1 MDIAAMST
9 GLSLASIQ
17 MQAGLSM
24 TKGAME
30 SAESQA
36 TQLLEGRIAA
46 NPPSAHKIDML
57 V

>member
-1 MDIAAMST
+1 MDMAAMST

-36 TQLLEGRIAA
+36 E
-46 NPPSAHKIDML
+46 